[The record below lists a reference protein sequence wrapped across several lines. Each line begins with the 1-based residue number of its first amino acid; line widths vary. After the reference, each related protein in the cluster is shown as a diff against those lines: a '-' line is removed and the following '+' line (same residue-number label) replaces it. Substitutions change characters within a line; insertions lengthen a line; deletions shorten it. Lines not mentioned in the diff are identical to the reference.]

1 MGPKRSASS
10 FHIDPNGTSAWNA
23 VIRGAKRWI
32 MFPPGISPPGVYA
45 SDDGADVSQP
55 VSLVEWYLEF
65 FDDELME
72 KSIQF
77 TAHRGD
83 VVFVPSGWWH
93 AVINLE
99 DTIAITQNFVGEGNL
114 TKVLDFLKRRS
125 DQVSGVDSGTTLYDR
140 FVTCLKTSRPEVW
153 EKTVSSS
160 SSSTSTT
167 KKMNWNECVKK
178 NDDSGGGSGGFSF
191 NFSFDDEE

>member
-1 MGPKRSASS
+1 
-10 FHIDPNGTSAWNA
+10 
-23 VIRGAKRWI
+23 

-65 FDDELME
+65 FDDDLM
-72 KSIQF
+72 KHSIQF

-114 TKVLDFLKRRS
+114 SKVLNFLKRRR
-125 DQVSGVDSGTTLYDR
+125 DQVSGVDSATTLYDR
-140 FVTCLKTSRPEVW
+140 FAESLKKSRPDIW
-153 EKTVSSS
+153 ENISS
-160 SSSTSTT
+160 SSSTTSSTS
-167 KKMNWNECVKK
+167 MNWNECVKK
-178 NDDSGGGSGGFSF
+178 NKEDSGKGGGGGFSF
-191 NFSFDDEE
+191 NFSFDDE